1 MVILRNFNIL
11 LLIAFLSV
19 VRLQTEMEKADI
31 IPEINDQ
38 NLSEVINQL
47 REEKDPRQREFLR
60 LIVNPEQA
68 DLNHDRK
75 ISPNELRKI
84 VEKMLLPKGKE
95 AAMKLNEE
103 LIANTKAGIELFTTN
118 IYYNLNYKQF
128 QELMTRIR
136 TEHFVN
142 VNRANAFSVANEFS
156 VELPDDL

>member
-1 MVILRNFNIL
+1 MVILKNFNIL
-11 LLIAFLSV
+11 LLIAFLTV

>member
-1 MVILRNFNIL
+1 MEVFKTMNIF
-11 LLIAFLSV
+11 LIFIFLTFV
-19 VRLQTEMEKADI
+19 KMQNEMQPADI
-31 IPEINDQ
+31 IPEISEQ
-38 NLSEVINQL
+38 NVSDLMTHL
-47 REEKDPRQREFLR
+47 RNEKDPRQREFLR
-60 LIVNPEQA
+60 IILNPEMA

-95 AAMKLNEE
+95 AAMKMNEE
-103 LIANTKAGIELFTTN
+103 LIANAKAGIDLFTTN

-142 VNRANAFSVANEFS
+142 VNRANAFSIANEHS

>member
-11 LLIAFLSV
+11 LIIAFLTV